1 MRVAVFSTKSYD
13 RNALSTANDGR
24 HELTFF
30 EAKLLPETAGLADGH
45 DAICPFVNDQ
55 VDAETIASLAE
66 GGTRL
71 IATRSAGYNHIDL
84 DAAREHGMAV
94 ARVPAYSP
102 NAVAE
107 HALALILTLNRKM
120 HRAYN
125 RVREGNFSLDGLMGF
140 TLDGK
145 TVGVVGTGSI
155 GRVFARIMNSMGCEV
170 IAADPNPSDV
180 VAEYAEY
187 VTNDEL
193 FSRSDIISLHC
204 PLMPQ
209 THHLIDAESIARMKD
224 GVMIINTSRG
234 GLIDTQALT
243 AGLKSGK
250 VGHVGLDVY
259 EEEEGL
265 FFEDLSNHIIRD
277 DVFSRLLTFPN
288 VVITGHQGFFTEEAL
303 QNIAETTIANITAH
317 ETGDGALHTVT
328 A

>member
-13 RNALSTANDGR
+13 RAALERANDQR
-24 HELTFF
+24 HDLTFF
-30 EAKLLPETAGLADGH
+30 EAKLAPETASLAADYE
-45 DAICPFVNDQ
+45 AICPFVNDD
-55 VDAETIASLAE
+55 VDAETIAALAD

-84 DAAREHGMAV
+84 DAAADHGITV

-155 GRVFARIMNSMGCEV
+155 GRVFASIMVAMGCEV
-170 IAADPNPSDV
+170 IAADPNPDDALRDTV
-180 VAEYAEY
+180 DY
-187 VTNDEL
+187 VEL
-193 FSRSDIISLHC
+193 DTLFESSDIISLHC
-204 PLMPQ
+204 PLVPQ
-209 THHLIDAESIARMKD
+209 THHLIDAESIAAMKD

-234 GLIDTQALT
+234 GLIDTQALID
-243 AGLKSGK
+243 GLKSGK

-265 FFEDLSNHIIRD
+265 FFEDLSNDIIRD
-277 DVFSRLLTFPN
+277 DVFMRLLTFPN

-303 QNIAETTIANITAH
+303 QNIAETTIANITAF
-317 ETGDGALHTVT
+317 ETGGGDLNAVT

>member
-13 RNALSTANDGR
+13 RTALRAANAGR

-45 DAICPFVNDQ
+45 QAICPFVNDQ
-55 VDAETIASLAE
+55 VDAKVIATVAE

-71 IATRSAGYNHIDL
+71 IATRSAGYNHVDL
-84 DAAREHGMAV
+84 EAAATHDITV

-155 GRVFARIMNSMGCEV
+155 GLVFARIMHSMGCRV
-170 IAADPNPSDV
+170 LATDPNPSDA
-180 VAEYAEY
+180 VAEFAEY
-187 VTNDEL
+187 VEL
-193 FSRSDIISLHC
+193 DALLADSDIISLHC

-209 THHLIDAESIARMKD
+209 THHLIDADSIDQMRD

-250 VGHVGLDVY
+250 IGHVGLDVY

-303 QNIAETTIANITAH
+303 QNIAETTIGNITAF
-317 ETGDGALHTVT
+317 DGGGGELHQVER
-328 A
+328 

>member
-13 RNALSTANDGR
+13 KTALETANDQR

-30 EAKLLPETAGLADGH
+30 EAKLAPETASLAAGYE
-45 DAICPFVNDQ
+45 AICPFVNDE
-55 VDAETIASLAE
+55 VDAETVAALAD

-84 DAAREHGMAV
+84 DAASSHGITV

-107 HALALILTLNRKM
+107 HALALILTLNRRM

-155 GRVFARIMNSMGCEV
+155 GRVFATIMGAMGCEV
-170 IAADPNPSDV
+170 IASDPNPDDALGETV
-180 VAEYAEY
+180 DY
-187 VTNDEL
+187 VSLDTL
-193 FSRSDIISLHC
+193 FRASDIISLHC

-209 THHLIDAESIARMKD
+209 THHLIDAESIAQMKQ

-234 GLIDTQALT
+234 GLIDTKALT
-243 AGLKSGK
+243 EGLKSGRI
-250 VGHVGLDVY
+250 GHVGLDVY

-277 DVFSRLLTFPN
+277 DVFMRLLTFPN

-303 QNIAETTIANITAH
+303 QNIAETTIANITAF
-317 ETGDGALHTVT
+317 ETGADDLNAVT
-328 A
+328 G